1 MTAVQFQ
8 ARPPVA
14 DDVLAAQTRSALI
27 RCLPDAAPAAK
38 RLRIIANGP
47 SATLADLSGETLAV
61 NAAIN
66 LFGEVGP
73 TYWVAFDPQEGVAD
87 LLPADPPKNTIYLVA
102 AQCHPA
108 VFTRLEGRDVRV
120 WNVEHPATA
129 DQTPDGVPTAVSV
142 TLMAMQLMARF
153 GYRRFDT
160 WGWDGCYL
168 DGRDHAAPQARDP
181 SLVEDIRIRVGD
193 EMFETTTAWAAEA
206 QDACALLA
214 LADFKVTIHGGGM
227 IGAIVKARVRR

>member
-1 MTAVQFQ
+1 MS
-8 ARPPVA
+8 
-14 DDVLAAQTRSALI
+14 DDVLAAQTRNALI
-27 RCLPDAAPAAK
+27 RCLPDAVAK
-38 RLRIIANGP
+38 PKAIKIVANGP
-47 SATLADLSGETLAV
+47 SAACAAPTGETLAV
-61 NAAIN
+61 NGAIN

-87 LLPADPPKNTIYLVA
+87 LLPADPPRNTIYLVA

-168 DGRDHAAPQARDP
+168 NGRAHAAPQARDP
-181 SLVEDIRIRVGD
+181 SLVEDIRIRVG
-193 EMFETTTAWAAEA
+193 EQTFETTTAWAAEA
-206 QDACALLA
+206 QDACRLLA
-214 LADFKVTIHGGGM
+214 VADFKVNIHGGGM

>member
-1 MTAVQFQ
+1 MTVVQFQ
-8 ARPPVA
+8 VRSPVP
-14 DDVLAAQTRSALI
+14 DDVLAEQTRNALI
-27 RCLPDAAPAAK
+27 RCLPDAVAK
-38 RLRIIANGP
+38 PKAIKIIANGP
-47 SATLADLSGETLAV
+47 SAASADLTGEALAV
-61 NAAIN
+61 NGAIN

-102 AQCHPA
+102 TQCHPA
-108 VFTRLEGRDVRV
+108 VFDKLEGRDVRKWHV
-120 WNVEHPATA
+120 DH
-129 DQTPDGVPTAVSV
+129 PDGQFADGVLSAVSV

-168 DGRDHAAPQARDP
+168 NGRDHAAPQARDP
-181 SLVEDIRIRVGD
+181 SLVEDIRIRVG
-193 EMFETTTAWAAEA
+193 EQTFETTTAWAAEA
-206 QDACALLA
+206 QDACKLLA
-214 LADFKVTIHGGGM
+214 VADFKVNIHGGGM

>member
-1 MTAVQFQ
+1 MTVRFK
-8 ARPPVA
+8 ARPPLPS
-14 DDVLAAQTRSALI
+14 DVLADHVRLTAT
-27 RCLPDAAPAAK
+27 RCLWCAVEPAK
-38 RLRIIANGP
+38 SITIVANGP
-47 SATLADLSGETLAV
+47 SAAAVDYVGETLAV
-61 NAAIN
+61 NGAIN
-66 LFGEVGP
+66 LFGAVGP

-87 LLPADPPKNTIYLVA
+87 LLPADPPKNTVYLVA
-102 AQCHPA
+102 SQCHPA
-108 VFTRLEGRDVRV
+108 VFTKLEGRDVRV
-120 WNVEHPATA
+120 WHVEHP
-129 DQTPDGVPTAVSV
+129 DLKLPDAVPSAVSV
-142 TLMAMQLMARF
+142 TLMAMQLMARR
-153 GYRRFDT
+153 GYRRFET

-193 EMFETTTAWAAEA
+193 EVFETTTAWAAEA

>member
-1 MTAVQFQ
+1 MSAVQFK
-8 ARPPVA
+8 ARPPLPGGAIMANVRDA
-14 DDVLAAQTRSALI
+14 TRRGLSWATDWPRDLT
-27 RCLPDAAPAAK
+27 
-38 RLRIIANGP
+38 IIANGP
-47 SATLADLSGETLAV
+47 TALHADLDAPVLAV
-61 NAAIN
+61 NGAIN

-87 LLPADPPKNTIYLVA
+87 LLPADPPKNTIYFVA
-102 AQCHPA
+102 SQCHPA
-108 VFTRLEGRDVRV
+108 VFDKLKGRDVRL
-120 WNVEHPATA
+120 WHVEHPDEQFRDA
-129 DQTPDGVPTAVSV
+129 VPSAVSV
-142 TLMAMQLMARF
+142 TLMAMQLMARL
-153 GYRRFDT
+153 GYRRFET

-193 EMFETTTAWAAEA
+193 EVFETTTSWAAEA